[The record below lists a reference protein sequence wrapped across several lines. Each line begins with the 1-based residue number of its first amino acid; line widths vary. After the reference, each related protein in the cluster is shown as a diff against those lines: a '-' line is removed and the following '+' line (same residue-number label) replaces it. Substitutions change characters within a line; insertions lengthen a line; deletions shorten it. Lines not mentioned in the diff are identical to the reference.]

1 MGFTKQASAAAS
13 SQHSPRI
20 MASQQPAPGRLGGQ
34 PPSLVIQDLVTL
46 QMAKEGRPSRD
57 RATKKAVTREYTINL
72 HKRLHNITFKKK
84 APRAVKE
91 IRKFAQQHMKTSDV
105 RLDVKLNKAVWMRVS
120 VAEGAGYGQV
130 QMRAAGQ
137 SGAAGFEAGLL

>member
-1 MGFTKQASAAAS
+1 MWPAT
-13 SQHSPRI
+13 
-20 MASQQPAPGRLGGQ
+20 SQQQCTPGRR
-34 PPSLVIQDLVTL
+34 PPSLATQDLVTL

-91 IRKFAQQHMKTSDV
+91 IRKFAQQHMKTSD
-105 RLDVKLNKAVWMRVS
+105 
-120 VAEGAGYGQV
+120 GCG
-130 QMRAAGQ
+130 
-137 SGAAGFEAGLL
+137 